1 MDGRNFTKVVGVVTV
16 MSSFGTMTIFSELIR
31 TTHSFA
37 NVCKGTLIGW
47 LILYTCV
54 NETENTC
61 GVVQYACPHSA
72 DPNKKVERVTLQL
85 FACLNTTRNE

>member
-1 MDGRNFTKVVGVVTV
+1 MDGRNFTKVVCVVTV
-16 MSSFGTMTIFSELIR
+16 ISSFGTMAIFSELFR
-31 TTHSFA
+31 TTHSFT

-61 GVVQYACPHSA
+61 GVVQYACLHSVE
-72 DPNKKVERVTLQL
+72 PNKKVERVQL
-85 FACLNTTRNE
+85 FACLNTTRNK